1 MAFFAERKYY
11 VVTCKFGHVGRDKYL
26 PLDLPI
32 RATSKKEA
40 SAKAKKTGGVK
51 RDHPDWCLKGPT
63 EITKEEYNELK
74 AKLVND
80 PYWNKKTRQNTA
92 LFADKLIDEPNYTN
106 RRGIKTNTVTFKKP
120 TTAEIKMFHQ
130 KKRKI
135 RDKEIQEFYDEA
147 NDYES

>member
-1 MAFFAERKYY
+1 MPSANIMLLPVNLVTL
-11 VVTCKFGHVGRDKYL
+11 VVISIYHL
-26 PLDLPI
+26 IPI

-106 RRGIKTNTVTFKKP
+106 RRGIKTNTVTFKK
-120 TTAEIKMFHQ
+120 TNN
-130 KKRKI
+130 R
-135 RDKEIQEFYDEA
+135 
-147 NDYES
+147 

>member
-1 MAFFAERKYY
+1 MPSANIMLLPVNLVT
-11 VVTCKFGHVGRDKYL
+11 VVVISIYHLIYL
-26 PLDLPI
+26 LEQQV
-32 RATSKKEA
+32 KKKQA
-40 SAKAKKTGGVK
+40 LKQKRLGVVK

-92 LFADKLIDEPNYTN
+92 LFADRLIDEPNYTN